1 MSQVLFVGVAQLLV
15 LLGANGQG
23 APPGLPPLAEDPV
36 LAAAAPPQCLAY
48 LTWSGSRCAGR
59 EEHQSDGATAGGTC
73 RTETDRGGRRD
84 DP

>member
-48 LTWSGSRCAGR
+48 LTWSGLPLRRTRRAPIGR
-59 EEHQSDGATAGGTC
+59 SNC
-73 RTETDRGGRRD
+73 WRNLPYRN
-84 DP
+84 